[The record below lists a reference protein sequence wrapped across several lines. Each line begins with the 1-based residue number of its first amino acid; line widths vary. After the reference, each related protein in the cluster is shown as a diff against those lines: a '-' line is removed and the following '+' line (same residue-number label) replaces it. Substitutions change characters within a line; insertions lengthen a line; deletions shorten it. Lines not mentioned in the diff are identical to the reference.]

1 MNAYLQLE
9 ERFRT
14 IATLEDAAGMLHWDA
29 ATMMPPGSAEDRHEQ
44 LAVLT
49 TIRHDMLSSSET
61 GELLAA
67 ALDTDALTDW
77 QQANLREME
86 WRYTHATAVE
96 TPLVTA
102 LSKASNICETR
113 WRRARATRCQRTI
126 PIGSASQSRR

>member
-1 MNAYLQLE
+1 
-9 ERFRT
+9 
-14 IATLEDAAGMLHWDA
+14 MLHWDA

-86 WRYTHATAVE
+86 WRYTCHSRGDATCNS
-96 TPLVTA
+96 A
-102 LSKASNICETR
+102 LQGIQYLRNTLAEGASR
-113 WRRARATRCQRTI
+113 Q
-126 PIGSASQSRR
+126 

>member
-29 ATMMPPGSAEDRHEQ
+29 ATMMPPGSAKDRHEQ

-61 GELLAA
+61 GELMAA

-77 QQANLREME
+77 QQANLREM
-86 WRYTHATAVE
+86 
-96 TPLVTA
+96 
-102 LSKASNICETR
+102 
-113 WRRARATRCQRTI
+113 
-126 PIGSASQSRR
+126 